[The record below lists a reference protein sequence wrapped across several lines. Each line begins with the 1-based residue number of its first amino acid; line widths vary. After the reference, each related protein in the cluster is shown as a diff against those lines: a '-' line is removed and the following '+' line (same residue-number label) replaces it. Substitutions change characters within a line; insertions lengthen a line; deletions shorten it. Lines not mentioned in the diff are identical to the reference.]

1 MKTLFS
7 LSLICLALFACKTE
21 TGSNA
26 AAEAE
31 SSSPA
36 IAPVLTEK
44 WAATGLKTP
53 ESVLYDATQNVLYVA
68 NINGSPTDKDGNGF
82 ISKLN
87 LNGEVV
93 ALEWVS
99 GLDAPKG
106 MAISGGK
113 FYVSDIDQLVEIDLA
128 SAQITN
134 RHVPGDA
141 TFLNDVAAGSDG
153 TIYVSDTRA
162 NKLYRLK
169 NGDFEIW
176 LEGEPLDAP
185 NGLFVEGST
194 LLSGNKNKV
203 LAIDI
208 TTGDIRSFV
217 DSTGT
222 GNITD
227 GLVPDGKG
235 SYFTSNWQGGTWL
248 IHPENA
254 PLKLL
259 DTSAD
264 TINSADLEYI
274 ISQRLLLIPTFFD
287 DRVVAYEWK

>member
-1 MKTLFS
+1 MKALFS
-7 LSLICLALFACKTE
+7 FSLLCLVLLACKTE
-21 TGSNA
+21 STTDA
-26 AAEAE
+26 AAQTETSA
-31 SSSPA
+31 PT
-36 IAPVLTEK
+36 PVLTEK

-53 ESVLYDATQNVLYVA
+53 ESVLYDATQNALYVA
-68 NINGSPTDKDGNGF
+68 NINGSPTGKDGNGF

-87 LNGEVV
+87 LDGKIVT
-93 ALEWVS
+93 LEWAG

-128 SAQITN
+128 SARITN

-169 NGDFEIW
+169 NGVFEIW

-185 NGLFVEGST
+185 NGLFVEGGT

-208 TTGDIRSFV
+208 TTGDIESFV

-222 GNITD
+222 GDITD
-227 GLVPDGKG
+227 GLVPDGAG
-235 SYFTSNWQGGTWL
+235 SYFTSNWHGGTWL
-248 IHPENA
+248 IHPEKE
-254 PLKLL
+254 PIKLL

-274 ISQRLLLIPTFFD
+274 ISRRLLLIPTFFD

>member
-1 MKTLFS
+1 MKTLLSF
-7 LSLICLALFACKTE
+7 SLICLILLACKTE

-26 AAEAE
+26 AAGTE
-31 SSSPA
+31 SAPA
-36 IAPVLTEK
+36 SPVLTEK

-53 ESVLYDATQNVLYVA
+53 ESVLYNATQDAIYVA

-87 LNGEVV
+87 LDGEVV
-93 ALEWVS
+93 TLEWVS

-106 MAISGGK
+106 MAIHGGK

-128 SAQITN
+128 SAQITQ
-134 RHVPGDA
+134 RYLPGDA
-141 TFLNDVAAGSDG
+141 TFLNDVAADAGG

-169 NGDFEIW
+169 NGVFEIW

-208 TTGDIRSFV
+208 TTGDIEPFV

-254 PLKLL
+254 PIKLL

-274 ISQRLLLIPTFFD
+274 ISKRLLLIPTFFD